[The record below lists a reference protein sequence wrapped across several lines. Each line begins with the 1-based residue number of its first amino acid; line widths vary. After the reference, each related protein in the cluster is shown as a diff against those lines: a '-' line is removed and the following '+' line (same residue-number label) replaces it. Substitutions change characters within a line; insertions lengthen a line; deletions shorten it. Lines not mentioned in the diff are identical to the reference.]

1 MRKVKTA
8 FTTNLTRKLVDDG
21 FRFVTWDAK
30 MQKFYEYDV
39 NSEMGLKKVR
49 DKVRQALTDGWK
61 KFFNDTLNG
70 DLLDI
75 VNQRIDVSLETGA
88 ALTKVFAL

>member
-61 KFFNDTLNG
+61 KFFNDTLND

-75 VNQRIDVSLETGA
+75 VNQRIDVSLETGV
-88 ALTKVFAL
+88 ALKKVFAL